1 MHSPI
6 SLLESALEGLAIV
19 CKAHG
24 LEGTKALQ
32 LAMTQ
37 IDLAIQKMKQSSVP
51 VERYLSEQKQMAAP
65 AGSCTACHC
74 LSFPMTVVGA
84 GLLCPVCFAKSLA
97 LSAEG

>member
-19 CKAHG
+19 VKIHG
-24 LEGTKALQ
+24 LEDAKAIQ

-37 IDLAIQKMKQSSVP
+37 IDLAIEKLKHSSVP
-51 VERYLSEQKQMAAP
+51 VERYLSEQRQMTAP
-65 AGSCTACHC
+65 PGSCTKCHC

-84 GLLCPVCFAKSLA
+84 GLLCPVCFAKSLTI
-97 LSAEG
+97 SVGG